1 MTYRLS
7 KTENS
12 KGFTIVEL
20 LIVVVVIAILAAIT
34 IVAYSGIRQRAEAS
48 ALAAELSQIHRTIQ
62 TDVLKT
68 TGVTVDIKVPIAY
81 ATKQGDTTLSA
92 PLVAAQNVTLYGVFD
107 ATNNPAAA
115 GWSGIVAL
123 NPNGTNN
130 SMRLRTGASADNTAR
145 GFYATSAQTNRDLTK
160 NSILNNANR
169 HIGWMAANPTTIE
182 SSYDKL
188 SDGTAALTAHT
199 GWNFDTVTL
208 YSGGA
213 YTSVAALVFAEYH
226 DAATRAQIV
235 EWLNQKYTVGL

>member
-1 MTYRLS
+1 MS

-48 ALAAELSQIHRTIQ
+48 ALAAELSQVHRTIQ
-62 TDVLKT
+62 TDLLKS
-68 TGVTVDIKVPIAY
+68 TGTTVDIKVPLAY
-81 ATKQGDTTLSA
+81 TTNQGDTALST
-92 PLVAAQNVTLYGVFD
+92 PLAAAQNITLYGVFD

-130 SMRLRTGASADNTAR
+130 SLRLRSGASSDNTAR

-160 NSILNNANR
+160 YDILNNSNR
-169 HIGWMAANPTTIE
+169 HIGWIAANPTTIQ
-182 SSYDKL
+182 SSYDNI
-188 SDGTAALTAHT
+188 SDSTAALAAHT
-199 GWNFDTVTL
+199 GWNFSAVSL
-208 YSGGA
+208 YSTGA
-213 YTSVAALVFAEYH
+213 YSAVAALVFDEYH